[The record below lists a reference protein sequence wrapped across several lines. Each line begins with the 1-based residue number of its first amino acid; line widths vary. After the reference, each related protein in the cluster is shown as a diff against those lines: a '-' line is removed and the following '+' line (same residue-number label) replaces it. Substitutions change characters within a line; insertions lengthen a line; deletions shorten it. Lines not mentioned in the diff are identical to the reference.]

1 MKFANTKFTHFDRT
15 FEPGDEVPDDDEMV
29 RLRPDLFDGDDDGDV
44 GGELAA
50 VVAEAERQAS
60 YVAPDQ
66 PAKRA
71 RVTRSVLDRVATER
85 PELAD
90 AIGKHVAAL
99 NKPPAKR
106 PASKKA
112 ATPNKETS

>member
-29 RLRPDLFDGDDDGDV
+29 RLRPDLF
-44 GGELAA
+44 
-50 VVAEAERQAS
+50 S
-60 YVAPDQ
+60 
-66 PAKRA
+66 
-71 RVTRSVLDRVATER
+71 
-85 PELAD
+85 
-90 AIGKHVAAL
+90 